1 MKSTLF
7 GFGVVFLIGAA
18 WFTLGIGP
26 MQPMKNLAVL
36 AFLLP
41 GVVAVVAGLEIAR
54 LRNELRKLRAREKTP
69 SAL

>member
-1 MKSTLF
+1 MKNTLF
-7 GFGVVFLIGAA
+7 GFGVVLLIGAA

-26 MQPMKNLAVL
+26 MQPIKNLAVL

-41 GVVAVVAGLEIAR
+41 GVVAVVAGIEMTR
-54 LRNELRKLRAREKTP
+54 LRSELRNLRAREKTA

>member
-7 GFGVVFLIGAA
+7 GFGVVLFIGAA

-26 MQPMKNLAVL
+26 AQPMKNLVVL

-41 GVVAVVAGLEIAR
+41 GVVAVVAGLEMAR
-54 LRNELRKLRAREKTP
+54 LRNELRKLQTQEKAA